1 MALKQVTGTC
11 RFCGQESIMEVFPD
25 ETEDVINE
33 KATRACVCK
42 AGNGYRLACER
53 EENRKA
59 AIISAKG
66 TTFELFNKEHPEI
79 EEIFNNSMEAL
90 TKKKIKSISIDTGE
104 KVKAK
109 IKYQAGMI
117 RIERI
122 DTASYKRETEVE

>member
-11 RFCGQESIMEVFPD
+11 RFCGQESIMQVLPD
-25 ETEDVINE
+25 AAEDFINE
-33 KATRACVCK
+33 KATRECRCK
-42 AGNGYRLACER
+42 FGYEYREACER

-66 TTFELFNKEHPEI
+66 TTFKLFNKEHPDI